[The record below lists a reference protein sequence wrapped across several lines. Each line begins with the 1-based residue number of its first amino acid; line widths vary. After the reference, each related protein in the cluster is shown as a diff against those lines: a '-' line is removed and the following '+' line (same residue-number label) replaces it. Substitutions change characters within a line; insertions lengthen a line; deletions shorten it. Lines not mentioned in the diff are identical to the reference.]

1 MTLYVVTEGEYSDY
15 HIVGI
20 YSTKELAEKV
30 KKYHNG
36 LYDYPDIEEWE
47 LDKDIPVNLEDV
59 REYYRV
65 TYYSRQYGE
74 GRWECSRFSK
84 IGKEN
89 ITDCPWSIS
98 KVFPK
103 YFMIDIPCDRVK
115 DEAHA
120 VKIAQDKMAEI
131 QAMKNGIC

>member
-1 MTLYVVTEGEYSDY
+1 MTLYVVTEGEYSNY

-47 LDKDIPVNLEDV
+47 LDKDIPENLEDV

-65 TYYSRQYGE
+65 SYYENQWGKRDWSST
-74 GRWECSRFSK
+74 CFTK
-84 IGKEN
+84 IGKD
-89 ITDCPWSIS
+89 IKDCQWRMND
-98 KVFPK
+98 VYPK

-120 VKIAQDKMAEI
+120 IKIAQDKMAEI
-131 QAMKNGIC
+131 KAMKDGIC